1 MRESSPPSKASSTL
15 CHRSEYRKRP
25 GEPFT
30 IQVILRSFRFDR
42 RPSFLDFP
50 AKENPLPK
58 VRVLGLRRKSVAE
71 KKRASFGRPALF
83 ELVKTRRRR
92 FLVSQRNI
100 APRMPRLLN
109 QLFCLKLTLQAE
121 SLFRE
126 VGSTTSYPPDSVGRD
141 GAAAPGNNH
150 YVTTRA

>member
-15 CHRSEYRKRP
+15 CHRSGITKSLESLSRFR
-25 GEPFT
+25 
-30 IQVILRSFRFDR
+30 VILRSFRFDR

-50 AKENPLPK
+50 AKENRFPK
-58 VRVLGLRRKSVAE
+58 VRVLGLRRKSVVE
-71 KKRASFGRPALF
+71 KKKASFGRPALF

-100 APRMPRLLN
+100 APRMPRLLD

-121 SLFRE
+121 ALFRE
-126 VGSTTSYPPDSVGRD
+126 AGSTSPDPPDSVGETGPQR
-141 GAAAPGNNH
+141 PE
-150 YVTTRA
+150 TTST